1 MLTVVTLVA
10 LLVAGV
16 LIAAAMKGDTFHVER
31 STTIDAPPSAI
42 YPLVEDFRRW
52 VAWSPYEKLDPAMT
66 RTISG
71 AASGPGAVYE
81 WSGNSKA
88 GAGRMEITRATPPS
102 QIVIRLDF
110 SKPFEAHNTATFT
123 MAPSGAR
130 TAVTWAMDGPS
141 PFITKVVGLFMNM
154 DRMIGRDF
162 ETGLANLK
170 RVAEEGGDPAEPAD
184 EFRPRPASKG

>member
-1 MLTVVTLVA
+1 MLTVLALVA

-16 LIAAAMKGDTFHVER
+16 LIAAARKGDTFHVER
-31 STTIDAPPSAI
+31 STTIDAPPSTI
-42 YPLVEDFRRW
+42 YPLIEDFRRW
-52 VAWSPYEKLDPAMT
+52 AAWSPYDKLDPAMT

-88 GAGRMEITRATPPS
+88 GAGRMEITRATLPS
-102 QIVIRLDF
+102 QVVIRLDF

-141 PFITKVVGLFMNM
+141 PFITKVVGLFMNT
-154 DRMIGRDF
+154 DRMIGSDF
-162 ETGLANLK
+162 ETGLANIK
-170 RVAEEGGDPAEPAD
+170 RVAEEGAISAGPAD